1 MKKLQILK
9 NEKTND
15 LIDLLLKPNFHQTL
29 PLKLTIVTCFL
40 KPKAAKELIYS
51 LFDKNY
57 NISTLDI
64 YMDRGIAL
72 EEGKEKLNN
81 FYNELKSKYNSVKI
95 EFNLI
100 NEGSGNMFHCKAY
113 CLSQFHS
120 KFGLL
125 KGSLV
130 VTSANLTYAA
140 LNENIEILLQ
150 TDEIQAISSFF
161 EDLNLQKIVNL
172 SKLED
177 FLSDQDEYYFI
188 YALIKDGIFIDREDY
203 TINQELTYQ
212 YDFNLLGQNERGESK
227 DQKNP
232 VENKK
237 SRKTTYFKEIVEQK
251 ELEIFKQKE
260 FWKEFNPYYSIDWGK
275 FGIETKLGY
284 WLPKNILNYLNTS
297 EGIDITQCKNS
308 IKKKL
313 EEKYDTAL
321 DKMKEDFFYYFVD
334 KYWIDHEICQTE
346 EYSREFNKKKNSLN
360 QCDLAPEQKEEELR
374 NCHINL
380 LKDKNLKEKVKQEIV
395 SYCENTLKRNIESCL
410 SDENVKRALLRY
422 KINEKFLRFYDRY
435 DRSIVNQVWEK
446 INDFIE
452 KELKDDDYNVENL
465 GFSISFFY
473 EKDQPKMKYEEA
485 RVSNI
490 LAKHL
495 YVSLEH
501 KNLDHIRTLKPEYF
515 LPPDQDGRKNYTI
528 SPKRIIGLYY
538 IPTEL
543 TFKFPR
549 SWQEKDSKEVDE
561 NTYWKTKYGYY
572 LCTKNEPPLMGFEFS
587 KKCHLPYSEENEKE
601 AKRIS
606 LLLDIDLEDEAN
618 GVDVEKI
625 KVKTVIF
632 QNYSIDFQPIK
643 DWTIEIF
650 IDYEDYFLT
659 DTNYVEVEG
668 YYYINTWVKIGNILI
683 FYVPDFS
690 VNCTVKWVDRD
701 EELQHSE
708 GNEINPNEFIFDP
721 HQKLLKLCIED

>member
-188 YALIKDGIFIDREDY
+188 YALIKEGIFIDNEDY
-203 TINQELTYQ
+203 TINQELNYK
-212 YDFNLLGQNERGESK
+212 YKFNLLGKKEMVTAKNKRHQEKLIKGSLTINYFGDISK
-227 DQKNP
+227 PDEWWQK
-232 VENKK
+232 
-237 SRKTTYFKEIVEQK
+237 
-251 ELEIFKQKE
+251 
-260 FWKEFNPYYSIDWGK
+260 FNPYYSINWGS
-275 FGIETKLGY
+275 FGVNSNRDGKY
-284 WLPKNILNYLNTS
+284 WLPKYIIVNYLNTL
-297 EGIDITQCKNS
+297 DIKSCKNS
-308 IKKKL
+308 LKKKL
-313 EEKYDTAL
+313 EEKYQTAL
-321 DKMKEDFFYYFVD
+321 DEMKEDFFDYFVD

-346 EYSREFNKKKNSLN
+346 YSREFNKKKNSLN
-360 QCDLAPEQKEEELR
+360 QSDLAPAQKEEELR

-395 SYCENTLKRNIESCL
+395 SYCQNTLKRNIESCL
-410 SDENVKRALLRY
+410 SDENIKRSLLRY
-422 KINEKFLRFYDRY
+422 KINEKFLRFYDRRY
-435 DRSIVNQVWEK
+435 DRPIVEKTWEK

-452 KELKDDDYNVENL
+452 EKLIADRKNTINSVKNL
-465 GFSISFFY
+465 GFSVSFFY
-473 EKDQPKMKYEEA
+473 EKNQPKMKYEEA

-538 IPTEL
+538 VEIEHIFYFLPAKNLKEL
-543 TFKFPR
+543 
-549 SWQEKDSKEVDE
+549 KEVDE
-561 NTYWKTKYGYY
+561 NTYWKTKDGYY
-572 LCTKNEPPLMGFEFS
+572 LCTNKKPQTPRQKFS
-587 KKCHLPYSEENEKE
+587 KRYDLTFLKKTETE
-601 AKRIS
+601 RIGF
-606 LLLDIDLEDEAN
+606 LLDIKLEDEVN
-618 GVDVEKI
+618 EIDGKKI
-625 KVKTVIF
+625 EVKTVTF
-632 QNYSIDFQPIK
+632 QGNFIDFKQID
-643 DWTIEIF
+643 DWNIEFF
-650 IDYEDYFLT
+650 IDHEDYYLT

-668 YYYINTWVKIGNILI
+668 YDYDINLWQKQKIGNILI

-721 HQKLLKLCIED
+721 HQKLLKLCVGN